1 MQYFCSVNRKL
12 LIDLLA
18 KLGNLFGHLSKN
30 DTWEDFSWGVT
41 AEEYEKLQYTVN
53 RQFVYNGWFTKENV
67 AKSLEAW
74 SELLTSERLESW
86 SANYPEVKNPKR
98 IAVIMAGNIPLVG
111 FHDFLAVL
119 ISGHRVIGKLSSE
132 DQTLL
137 PAFVEILYK
146 WEPELTKW
154 ITLTPAKLPEFDA
167 VIATGS
173 NNSMQ
178 HFEQY
183 FGKYPHIF
191 RKNRTSVAVFNGDET
206 KEEIELLG
214 EDIFAY
220 YGLGCRNV
228 THLLFPEGFVLD
240 RFFEGIFKFNEVIYH
255 KKYGNNYDYHKA
267 VYLMNKISLL
277 DNNFV
282 LLRESEELHSPISIV
297 HYQYYSSEEEKALFL
312 TKNAENIQAIVGKG
326 YIPFGQAQ
334 KPALDDYADGIN
346 TLDWLIKLS

>member
-1 MQYFCSVNRKL
+1 M
-12 LIDLLA
+12 LIELFT
-18 KLGNLFGHLSKN
+18 KLGSLFGHLANN
-30 DTWEDFSWGVT
+30 DTWEDYSWGVT
-41 AEEYEKLQYTVN
+41 SEEYEKLRYTVN
-53 RQFVYNGWFTKENV
+53 RQFVYNGWFTKESV
-67 AKSLEAW
+67 ERALLSW
-74 SELLTSERLESW
+74 SEVLTEDKLQEW
-86 SANYPEVKNPKR
+86 SDAYQQVKSPKR

-111 FHDFLAVL
+111 FHDFLTVL
-119 ISGHRVIGKLSSE
+119 LSGHRVIGKLSSD

-137 PAFVEILYK
+137 PSFVEILYK
-146 WEPELTKW
+146 WEPSLKEW
-154 ITLTPAKLPEFDA
+154 IVLTPAKLPEFDA

-191 RKNRTSVAVFNGDET
+191 RKNRTSVAVFNGEET
-206 KEEIELLG
+206 KEEIEALG

-228 THLLFPEGFVLD
+228 THLLLPEGFNLD
-240 RFFEGIFKFNEVIYH
+240 RFFEGIFKYNEVIYH

-282 LLRESEELHSPISIV
+282 LLRESEELHSPISLI
-297 HYQYYSSEEEKALFL
+297 HYHYYKTSTDKEAFL
-312 TKNAENIQAIVGKG
+312 QAHGSQIQAIVGHG
-326 YIPFGQAQ
+326 YIPFGEAQ
-334 KPALDDYADGIN
+334 KPSLSDYADGID
-346 TLDWLIKLS
+346 TFAWLTSL